1 MIHGQCSCA
10 QLFSSWCTSLL
21 VQVYKQVSGEASER
35 QATCCP
41 TPEYFLQLRVLVQL
55 GRPSNAL
62 LFKACRAQGGQPDQ
76 LSLCPWEDSSCPMSV
91 NRSVIALS
99 LFACIPNMD
108 VMPFHGPT
116 EASWIC
122 MIRKLVT
129 WTEVHREKIFL
140 WHFGKVL
147 PASTAVWKKYKVWNV
162 NCFIEGKIPKMQ
174 FYFSVVFTAMCCWN
188 VYFCKFT
195 FKAFFHPG
203 KRLEEALCEPIEN
216 AWFLDLKHIRKNSTW
231 KFTFFQSLS
240 YCVIHFE

>member
-41 TPEYFLQLRVLVQL
+41 TPEYFLQLRILVQL

-76 LSLCPWEDSSCPMSV
+76 LSLCPWEDSSCLMSV

-116 EASWIC
+116 EVSWIC
-122 MIRKLVT
+122 MIRN
-129 WTEVHREKIFL
+129 WWHEQQYSEKRYSFDIS
-140 WHFGKVL
+140 GK
-147 PASTAVWKKYKVWNV
+147 
-162 NCFIEGKIPKMQ
+162 
-174 FYFSVVFTAMCCWN
+174 
-188 VYFCKFT
+188 
-195 FKAFFHPG
+195 
-203 KRLEEALCEPIEN
+203 
-216 AWFLDLKHIRKNSTW
+216 
-231 KFTFFQSLS
+231 FFQHLQLFVKSM
-240 YCVIHFE
+240 

>member
-41 TPEYFLQLRVLVQL
+41 TPEHFLQLRILVQL

-76 LSLCPWEDSSCPMSV
+76 LSLCPWEDSSCLMSV

-122 MIRKLVT
+122 MIRN
-129 WTEVHREKIFL
+129 WWHEQQYSEKRYSFDIS
-140 WHFGKVL
+140 GK
-147 PASTAVWKKYKVWNV
+147 
-162 NCFIEGKIPKMQ
+162 
-174 FYFSVVFTAMCCWN
+174 
-188 VYFCKFT
+188 
-195 FKAFFHPG
+195 
-203 KRLEEALCEPIEN
+203 
-216 AWFLDLKHIRKNSTW
+216 
-231 KFTFFQSLS
+231 FFQHLQLFVKSMECKLFHWRQNS
-240 YCVIHFE
+240 KNAVLFLCGFHCYVLLKCLFVQIYF